1 MVLPWQPAAAQSQS
15 KLEFYAVNVSLYPEF
30 NQPTMLVMIEIELA
44 EGTPTPVEL
53 SLQIP
58 LNTQLIAI
66 TNQGMENDLIP
77 LEYEIDEI
85 NQFKEVTLTSTT
97 SAIRLEYIDHN
108 FFKQEDFRYFEFQ
121 WFSKY
126 PVKTL
131 SVTIR
136 QPFGVND
143 IKTDPPLDEAVLEP
157 DNNLYY
163 TKDLGAVP
171 GDESVSLTLFY
182 RKDPGN
188 VAYPSNKIDSTVPI
202 NEATPGRT
210 PPPLSVIMWLVA
222 VAVAVLVMVGIY
234 YWWFRTNISGQR
246 DRLVQGVGIMNPEK
260 QVVYCHECGMRS
272 RGGDS
277 YCSNCGT
284 ELRRHARFGS
294 PIANG

>member
-1 MVLPWQPAAAQSQS
+1 MLPWQPAAAQTQS
-15 KLEFYAVNVSLYPEF
+15 RIEFSVVNVSLYPEF
-30 NQPTMLVMIEIELA
+30 NHPTMLVMVEIKLA
-44 EGTPTPVEL
+44 EDTPTPIEL

-66 TNQGMENDLIP
+66 TNQGTNADLIP
-77 LEYEIDEI
+77 LEYEINEI
-85 NQFKEVTLTSTT
+85 SQFTEVTVTSTT
-97 SAIRLEYIDHN
+97 SKIRLEYIDNN
-108 FFKQEDFRYFEFQ
+108 FFKQEDFRYFEYQ

-143 IKTDPPLDEAVLEP
+143 IKADPPLDEAVLRP

-163 TKDLGAVP
+163 TKDLDAVP
-171 GDESVSLTLFY
+171 GNKSVSLTLFY

-188 VAYPSNKIDSTVPI
+188 DTFPSFIVDSAVAI

-222 VAVAVLVMVGIY
+222 VAVAVLIMVGIY
-234 YWWFRTNISGQR
+234 YWWFRINVLGQQ

-260 QVVYCHECGMRS
+260 QVIYCHECGMRS
-272 RGGDS
+272 RSGDS

-284 ELRRHARFGS
+284 ELRKPARFDGS
-294 PIANG
+294 RVNRG